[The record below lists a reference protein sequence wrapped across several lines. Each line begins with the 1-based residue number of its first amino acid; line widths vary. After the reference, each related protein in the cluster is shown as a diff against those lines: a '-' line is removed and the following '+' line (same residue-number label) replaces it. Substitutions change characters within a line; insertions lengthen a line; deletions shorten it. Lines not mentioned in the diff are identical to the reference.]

1 MNNAKIGAA
10 LLGGYALGRTKKA
23 KLAIG
28 LGAALA
34 GSRIRPGQLG
44 KALDTPFL
52 STVRKQVRTELADA
66 SKAAATSVLTA
77 KAENLAD
84 AIHARTEGLQ
94 ERAHHE
100 GEGEEG
106 RAEERAAEEAEGRED
121 EEPEGEEGSRAEAG
135 RSREGQSEERQ
146 SRARKAPARRSTGRE
161 KTEHRGSGQES
172 EPRKKKTTAAPSRA
186 QSGTSRSRR
195 QGDG

>member
-1 MNNAKIGAA
+1 MNNAGIGAA

-28 LGAALA
+28 LGAMLA
-34 GSRIRPGQLG
+34 GSRIRPGCTG

-52 STVRKQVRTELADA
+52 STVRRQVSTELADA

-100 GEGEEG
+100 GEDEEG
-106 RAEERAAEEAEGRED
+106 RAEERADEEAEDRED
-121 EEPEGEEGSRAEAG
+121 EEPADEEPEDEEGKAEESR
-135 RSREGQSEERQ
+135 SEERQ

-161 KTEHRGSGQES
+161 KAEHRGSGQES
-172 EPRKKKTTAAPSRA
+172 EPRKKKTTAGQSRA
-186 QSGTSRSRR
+186 KSGTSRSRR